1 MITYDVVYAM
11 DLMIELRED
20 KTLAKAMD
28 AMRDMLCAFYMNEWL
43 GWTGQERREWIAKWL
58 VYAKGESNEY

>member
-43 GWTGQERREWIAKWL
+43 DWTG
-58 VYAKGESNEY
+58 